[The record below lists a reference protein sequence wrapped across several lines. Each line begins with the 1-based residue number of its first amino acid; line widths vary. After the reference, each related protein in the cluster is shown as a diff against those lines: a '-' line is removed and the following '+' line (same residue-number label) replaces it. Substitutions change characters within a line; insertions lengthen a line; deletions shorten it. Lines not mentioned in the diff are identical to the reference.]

1 MEKIIVEDKEKD
13 QAIKKLMEITPLE
26 ECYYIESEEET
37 KLFKSKKIKIT
48 AIRKEE
54 VRNYIKNY
62 LSEIGK
68 LMQIQ
73 IYAEIREEDDI
84 INVSIV
90 CDNNP
95 ILIGREGKNI
105 EALQI
110 LIRQSLQKQTGLRI
124 KVNIDAS
131 DYKLKKQKR
140 LEQEIRKIA
149 KEVLNSKIDVKL
161 DPMNSYDR
169 RIVHSVISSY
179 DNLET
184 ISIGEI
190 PNRYVTIKY
199 RESK

>member
-54 VRNYIKNY
+54 VRDYIKNY

-140 LEQEIRKIA
+140 LEQEIKKIA